1 MADTPKKID
10 PNVKFVKTSFA
21 KYVLV
26 LKTKEFIY
34 FAMTDDDGVLMYRK
48 NGKLVS
54 DNYMAEN
61 DLFERMIEIANKRE
75 TAEYMSPSTKKYL
88 KEYVETE
95 DGDIAGNQFGTGG
108 TMDSSSEMDSP
119 ILLGTMGSSMR
130 KGSTIRSNYG
140 ERPAIAKERKYTSE
154 QDWEK
159 KYTPFRKSKVSR
171 YKHKQ
176 GSSSRAHAPVSSQKK
191 PFVYTIGGL

>member
-1 MADTPKKID
+1 MSNTPKKID
-10 PNVKFVKTSFA
+10 PNVKFVKTDFA

-26 LKTKEFIY
+26 LKTKDFIY

-48 NGKLVS
+48 NGELVS

-61 DLFERMIEIANKRE
+61 DLFERTIEIANKRE

-88 KEYVETE
+88 KEYVETD
-95 DGDIAGNQFGTGG
+95 DGDIAGNKFGTGG
-108 TMDSSSEMDSP
+108 TMDSSSEMDAP

-140 ERPAIAKERKYTSE
+140 ERPANSKERKHISK
-154 QDWEK
+154 Q
-159 KYTPFRKSKVSR
+159 KSTYSLV
-171 YKHKQ
+171 
-176 GSSSRAHAPVSSQKK
+176 QKK
-191 PFVYTIGGL
+191 SFVYTIGGL